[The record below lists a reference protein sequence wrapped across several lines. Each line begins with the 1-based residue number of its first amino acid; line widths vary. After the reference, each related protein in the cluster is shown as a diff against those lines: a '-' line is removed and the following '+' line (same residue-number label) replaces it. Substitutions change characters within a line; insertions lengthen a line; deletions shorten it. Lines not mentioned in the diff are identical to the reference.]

1 MYNAFIAAIE
11 DGNDPTPAVGALLDA
26 TSEAIAKTDDP
37 AGAGRGVA
45 QRSVR
50 PAGWRATT
58 HPRLGMVSVCVGL
71 PRRKGFRS
79 VEARKLTSVTVGLHG
94 VHVHA

>member
-37 AGAGRGVA
+37 AGAVEVLLSGL
-45 QRSVR
+45 SVP
-50 PAGWRATT
+50 PAGGPPPTPAWAWY
-58 HPRLGMVSVCVGL
+58 LS
-71 PRRKGFRS
+71 
-79 VEARKLTSVTVGLHG
+79 A
-94 VHVHA
+94 